1 MNKVRNFTLI
11 ILLLGYILLSGL
23 FVIKADV
30 TESDK
35 LAVINQDAGYTINDQ
50 VVNYGQQLIGK
61 YEEFNNTLNI
71 H

>member
-1 MNKVRNFTLI
+1 MKKIRNFTLI

-50 VVNYGQQLIGK
+50 VVNYG
-61 YEEFNNTLNI
+61 
-71 H
+71 

>member
-1 MNKVRNFTLI
+1 MKKIRNFTLI

-35 LAVINQDAGYTINDQ
+35 LAVINQDAGYIINDQ
-50 VVNYGQQLIGK
+50 VVNYGQQLI
-61 YEEFNNTLNI
+61 
-71 H
+71 